1 MSADEPFLSLATDQS
16 PSGREEYAALLS
28 KMREDTGIFAVP
40 TSSRFAAMYI
50 SLAIVI
56 LVVIFLYMLHEGG
69 AANEEIVVYGSA
81 GAIGLLI
88 ASGVSI

>member
-1 MSADEPFLSLATDQS
+1 MSADEPFLSFATDQS
-16 PSGREEYAALLS
+16 PAGREAYAELMS
-28 KMREDTGIFAVP
+28 KMREDSGVFAIP
-40 TSSRFAAMYI
+40 TASPFAATYI

-56 LVVIFLYMLHEGG
+56 LVVVFLYMLHEG
-69 AANEEIVVYGSA
+69 AAAKEEVVVYGSA

>member
-16 PSGREEYAALLS
+16 PEGREAYATLLS
-28 KMREDTGIFAVP
+28 RLREDNGVFAIP
-40 TSSRFAAMYI
+40 TASPFAATYI

-56 LVVIFLYMLHEGG
+56 LVVIFLYMLHEGAG
-69 AANEEIVVYGSA
+69 AKEEVVVYGSA

-88 ASGVSI
+88 ASGVSV